1 MIKRHMFAK
10 RGVKGRSYLVRVN
23 TAFLVLCVA
32 SVTPLWAVWE
42 GNAEIG
48 PQGSFLQD
56 GMFVRSD
63 MFPKNTAVEISNLE
77 KNAKAQAV
85 VIGHAGIP
93 GLLVSLAPAA
103 AAQLGI
109 GVYQAVRVR
118 VRTLGTVR
126 GGSQT
131 SQDGLSLA
139 SLPSR
144 VPARPAQRDPLSSP
158 PAGHTVPEY
167 RDTVIFDDP
176 RLVSPLSREV
186 EDAPKVVEPA
196 SEREGGEREVED
208 APKVVEPA
216 SEREGGEREVE
227 DAPKVVEPAS
237 EREGGE
243 REVEDVPKVV
253 EPASERE
260 GGEREVE
267 DAPKVVEPASEREGG
282 EREVEDVP
290 KVVEPASERE
300 GGEREVEDVPKVVEP
315 ASEREGGEREVEDA
329 PKVVEPASER
339 EGGERE
345 VEDAPKV
352 VEPASE
358 REGGEREVE
367 DVPGVVEP
375 ASGHEGG
382 EREVEDVPKV
392 VEPAS
397 EREGGEREVEDVP
410 KVVEPASEREGGE
423 REVEDVPKVVEPA
436 SEREGGEREVE
447 DVPKVVE
454 PASGHEGG
462 EREVEDVPGVVEPAS
477 GHEGGEREVASQ
489 HTKQPS
495 HSVSN
500 SAPNQFR
507 NPEGELPFTL
517 PDLSESEIVVPE
529 EQKGR
534 AHPQVI
540 PEGAPRGLQPGEYY
554 VQIAVFHDAIQVQ
567 SIVHRYGVEY
577 PIAVE
582 QDIHEG
588 KVRFT
593 VCVGPVQKDERGAV
607 LENFQRFGFKDA
619 FLKKA
624 R

>member
-208 APKVVEPA
+208 
-216 SEREGGEREVE
+216 
-227 DAPKVVEPAS
+227 
-237 EREGGE
+237 
-243 REVEDVPKVV
+243 VPKVV

-367 DVPGVVEP
+367 DVPKVVEP
-375 ASGHEGG
+375 ASEREGG

-447 DVPKVVE
+447 DVPGVVE

>member
-186 EDAPKVVEPA
+186 ED
-196 SEREGGEREVED
+196 
-208 APKVVEPA
+208 
-216 SEREGGEREVE
+216 
-227 DAPKVVEPAS
+227 
-237 EREGGE
+237 
-243 REVEDVPKVV
+243 
-253 EPASERE
+253 
-260 GGEREVE
+260 
-267 DAPKVVEPASEREGG
+267 
-282 EREVEDVP
+282 VP

-315 ASEREGGEREVEDA
+315 ASER
-329 PKVVEPASER
+329 
-339 EGGERE
+339 
-345 VEDAPKV
+345 
-352 VEPASE
+352 
-358 REGGEREVE
+358 
-367 DVPGVVEP
+367 
-375 ASGHEGG
+375 
-382 EREVEDVPKV
+382 
-392 VEPAS
+392 
-397 EREGGEREVEDVP
+397 
-410 KVVEPASEREGGE
+410 
-423 REVEDVPKVVEPA
+423 
-436 SEREGGEREVE
+436 
-447 DVPKVVE
+447 
-454 PASGHEGG
+454 
-462 EREVEDVPGVVEPAS
+462 
-477 GHEGGEREVASQ
+477 EGGEREVASQ

>member
-1 MIKRHMFAK
+1 
-10 RGVKGRSYLVRVN
+10 
-23 TAFLVLCVA
+23 
-32 SVTPLWAVWE
+32 
-42 GNAEIG
+42 
-48 PQGSFLQD
+48 
-56 GMFVRSD
+56 MFVRSD

-176 RLVSPLSREV
+176 RLVSPLSRE
-186 EDAPKVVEPA
+186 
-196 SEREGGEREVED
+196 
-208 APKVVEPA
+208 
-216 SEREGGEREVE
+216 
-227 DAPKVVEPAS
+227 
-237 EREGGE
+237 GGE

-253 EPASERE
+253 EPASER
-260 GGEREVE
+260 
-267 DAPKVVEPASEREGG
+267 
-282 EREVEDVP
+282 
-290 KVVEPASERE
+290 
-300 GGEREVEDVPKVVEP
+300 
-315 ASEREGGEREVEDA
+315 
-329 PKVVEPASER
+329 
-339 EGGERE
+339 
-345 VEDAPKV
+345 
-352 VEPASE
+352 
-358 REGGEREVE
+358 
-367 DVPGVVEP
+367 
-375 ASGHEGG
+375 EGG

-454 PASGHEGG
+454 PASEREGG
-462 EREVEDVPGVVEPAS
+462 EREVEDVPKVVEPAS
-477 GHEGGEREVASQ
+477 EREGGEREVASQ

>member
-1 MIKRHMFAK
+1 
-10 RGVKGRSYLVRVN
+10 
-23 TAFLVLCVA
+23 
-32 SVTPLWAVWE
+32 
-42 GNAEIG
+42 
-48 PQGSFLQD
+48 
-56 GMFVRSD
+56 MFVRSD

-186 EDAPKVVEPA
+186 ED
-196 SEREGGEREVED
+196 
-208 APKVVEPA
+208 
-216 SEREGGEREVE
+216 
-227 DAPKVVEPAS
+227 
-237 EREGGE
+237 
-243 REVEDVPKVV
+243 VPKVV
-253 EPASERE
+253 EPASER
-260 GGEREVE
+260 
-267 DAPKVVEPASEREGG
+267 
-282 EREVEDVP
+282 
-290 KVVEPASERE
+290 
-300 GGEREVEDVPKVVEP
+300 
-315 ASEREGGEREVEDA
+315 
-329 PKVVEPASER
+329 
-339 EGGERE
+339 
-345 VEDAPKV
+345 
-352 VEPASE
+352 
-358 REGGEREVE
+358 
-367 DVPGVVEP
+367 
-375 ASGHEGG
+375 EGG

-454 PASGHEGG
+454 PASEREGG
-462 EREVEDVPGVVEPAS
+462 EREVEDVPKVVEPAS
-477 GHEGGEREVASQ
+477 EREGGEREVEDVPKVVEPASEREGGEREVEDVPKVVEPASEREGGEREVASQ

>member
-208 APKVVEPA
+208 APK
-216 SEREGGEREVE
+216 
-227 DAPKVVEPAS
+227 
-237 EREGGE
+237 
-243 REVEDVPKVV
+243 
-253 EPASERE
+253 
-260 GGEREVE
+260 
-267 DAPKVVEPASEREGG
+267 
-282 EREVEDVP
+282 
-290 KVVEPASERE
+290 
-300 GGEREVEDVPKVVEP
+300 
-315 ASEREGGEREVEDA
+315 
-329 PKVVEPASER
+329 
-339 EGGERE
+339 
-345 VEDAPKV
+345 
-352 VEPASE
+352 
-358 REGGEREVE
+358 
-367 DVPGVVEP
+367 VVEP

>member
-227 DAPKVVEPAS
+227 D
-237 EREGGE
+237 
-243 REVEDVPKVV
+243 VPKVV

-345 VEDAPKV
+345 VEDVPKV

-358 REGGEREVE
+358 R
-367 DVPGVVEP
+367 
-375 ASGHEGG
+375 EGG

-454 PASGHEGG
+454 PASEREGGEREVEDVPKVVEPASEREGG

>member
-227 DAPKVVEPAS
+227 D
-237 EREGGE
+237 
-243 REVEDVPKVV
+243 VPKVV

-315 ASEREGGEREVEDA
+315 ASEREGGEREVED
-329 PKVVEPASER
+329 
-339 EGGERE
+339 
-345 VEDAPKV
+345 
-352 VEPASE
+352 
-358 REGGEREVE
+358 
-367 DVPGVVEP
+367 VPG
-375 ASGHEGG
+375 
-382 EREVEDVPKV
+382 
-392 VEPAS
+392 
-397 EREGGEREVEDVP
+397 
-410 KVVEPASEREGGE
+410 
-423 REVEDVPKVVEPA
+423 
-436 SEREGGEREVE
+436 
-447 DVPKVVE
+447 VVE

>member
-186 EDAPKVVEPA
+186 EDA
-196 SEREGGEREVED
+196 
-208 APKVVEPA
+208 
-216 SEREGGEREVE
+216 
-227 DAPKVVEPAS
+227 
-237 EREGGE
+237 
-243 REVEDVPKVV
+243 PKVV

>member
-227 DAPKVVEPAS
+227 D
-237 EREGGE
+237 
-243 REVEDVPKVV
+243 VPKVV
-253 EPASERE
+253 EPASER
-260 GGEREVE
+260 
-267 DAPKVVEPASEREGG
+267 
-282 EREVEDVP
+282 
-290 KVVEPASERE
+290 
-300 GGEREVEDVPKVVEP
+300 
-315 ASEREGGEREVEDA
+315 
-329 PKVVEPASER
+329 
-339 EGGERE
+339 
-345 VEDAPKV
+345 
-352 VEPASE
+352 
-358 REGGEREVE
+358 
-367 DVPGVVEP
+367 
-375 ASGHEGG
+375 
-382 EREVEDVPKV
+382 
-392 VEPAS
+392 
-397 EREGGEREVEDVP
+397 
-410 KVVEPASEREGGE
+410 
-423 REVEDVPKVVEPA
+423 
-436 SEREGGEREVE
+436 
-447 DVPKVVE
+447 
-454 PASGHEGG
+454 EGG

>member
-227 DAPKVVEPAS
+227 D
-237 EREGGE
+237 
-243 REVEDVPKVV
+243 VPKVV

-367 DVPGVVEP
+367 DVP
-375 ASGHEGG
+375 
-382 EREVEDVPKV
+382 KV

-436 SEREGGEREVE
+436 SER
-447 DVPKVVE
+447 
-454 PASGHEGG
+454 EGG

>member
-227 DAPKVVEPAS
+227 D
-237 EREGGE
+237 
-243 REVEDVPKVV
+243 VPKVV

-367 DVPGVVEP
+367 DVPKVVEP
-375 ASGHEGG
+375 ASEREGG

-454 PASGHEGG
+454 PASEREGG

>member
-227 DAPKVVEPAS
+227 DV
-237 EREGGE
+237 
-243 REVEDVPKVV
+243 
-253 EPASERE
+253 
-260 GGEREVE
+260 
-267 DAPKVVEPASEREGG
+267 PKVVEPASEREGG

>member
-216 SEREGGEREVE
+216 SER
-227 DAPKVVEPAS
+227 
-237 EREGGE
+237 
-243 REVEDVPKVV
+243 
-253 EPASERE
+253 
-260 GGEREVE
+260 
-267 DAPKVVEPASEREGG
+267 
-282 EREVEDVP
+282 
-290 KVVEPASERE
+290 
-300 GGEREVEDVPKVVEP
+300 
-315 ASEREGGEREVEDA
+315 
-329 PKVVEPASER
+329 
-339 EGGERE
+339 
-345 VEDAPKV
+345 
-352 VEPASE
+352 
-358 REGGEREVE
+358 
-367 DVPGVVEP
+367 
-375 ASGHEGG
+375 EGG

>member
-208 APKVVEPA
+208 VPKVVEPA

-227 DAPKVVEPAS
+227 DA
-237 EREGGE
+237 
-243 REVEDVPKVV
+243 PKVV

-367 DVPGVVEP
+367 DVPKVVEP
-375 ASGHEGG
+375 ASEREGG

-447 DVPKVVE
+447 DVPGVVE

>member
-176 RLVSPLSREV
+176 RLVSPLS
-186 EDAPKVVEPA
+186 
-196 SEREGGEREVED
+196 REVED

-462 EREVEDVPGVVEPAS
+462 EREVEDVPKVVEPAS

>member
-227 DAPKVVEPAS
+227 D
-237 EREGGE
+237 
-243 REVEDVPKVV
+243 VPKVV

-367 DVPGVVEP
+367 DVPKVVEP

>member
-186 EDAPKVVEPA
+186 ED
-196 SEREGGEREVED
+196 
-208 APKVVEPA
+208 
-216 SEREGGEREVE
+216 
-227 DAPKVVEPAS
+227 
-237 EREGGE
+237 
-243 REVEDVPKVV
+243 VPKVV
-253 EPASERE
+253 EPASER
-260 GGEREVE
+260 
-267 DAPKVVEPASEREGG
+267 
-282 EREVEDVP
+282 
-290 KVVEPASERE
+290 
-300 GGEREVEDVPKVVEP
+300 
-315 ASEREGGEREVEDA
+315 
-329 PKVVEPASER
+329 
-339 EGGERE
+339 
-345 VEDAPKV
+345 
-352 VEPASE
+352 
-358 REGGEREVE
+358 
-367 DVPGVVEP
+367 
-375 ASGHEGG
+375 EGG

-454 PASGHEGG
+454 PASEREGG
-462 EREVEDVPGVVEPAS
+462 EREVEDVPKVVEPAS
-477 GHEGGEREVASQ
+477 EREGGEREVEDVPKVVEPASEREGGEREVEDVPKVVEPASEREGGEREVASQ

>member
-1 MIKRHMFAK
+1 M
-10 RGVKGRSYLVRVN
+10 
-23 TAFLVLCVA
+23 
-32 SVTPLWAVWE
+32 
-42 GNAEIG
+42 
-48 PQGSFLQD
+48 
-56 GMFVRSD
+56 
-63 MFPKNTAVEISNLE
+63 
-77 KNAKAQAV
+77 
-85 VIGHAGIP
+85 
-93 GLLVSLAPAA
+93 
-103 AAQLGI
+103 
-109 GVYQAVRVR
+109 
-118 VRTLGTVR
+118 
-126 GGSQT
+126 
-131 SQDGLSLA
+131 
-139 SLPSR
+139 
-144 VPARPAQRDPLSSP
+144 
-158 PAGHTVPEY
+158 
-167 RDTVIFDDP
+167 
-176 RLVSPLSREV
+176 
-186 EDAPKVVEPA
+186 
-196 SEREGGEREVED
+196 
-208 APKVVEPA
+208 
-216 SEREGGEREVE
+216 
-227 DAPKVVEPAS
+227 
-237 EREGGE
+237 
-243 REVEDVPKVV
+243 
-253 EPASERE
+253 
-260 GGEREVE
+260 
-267 DAPKVVEPASEREGG
+267 
-282 EREVEDVP
+282 
-290 KVVEPASERE
+290 
-300 GGEREVEDVPKVVEP
+300 
-315 ASEREGGEREVEDA
+315 EDA

>member
-227 DAPKVVEPAS
+227 D
-237 EREGGE
+237 
-243 REVEDVPKVV
+243 VPKVV

-329 PKVVEPASER
+329 
-339 EGGERE
+339 
-345 VEDAPKV
+345 
-352 VEPASE
+352 
-358 REGGEREVE
+358 
-367 DVPGVVEP
+367 
-375 ASGHEGG
+375 
-382 EREVEDVPKV
+382 
-392 VEPAS
+392 
-397 EREGGEREVEDVP
+397 
-410 KVVEPASEREGGE
+410 
-423 REVEDVPKVVEPA
+423 
-436 SEREGGEREVE
+436 
-447 DVPKVVE
+447 PKVVE

>member
-227 DAPKVVEPAS
+227 D
-237 EREGGE
+237 
-243 REVEDVPKVV
+243 VPK
-253 EPASERE
+253 
-260 GGEREVE
+260 
-267 DAPKVVEPASEREGG
+267 
-282 EREVEDVP
+282 
-290 KVVEPASERE
+290 
-300 GGEREVEDVPKVVEP
+300 
-315 ASEREGGEREVEDA
+315 
-329 PKVVEPASER
+329 
-339 EGGERE
+339 
-345 VEDAPKV
+345 
-352 VEPASE
+352 
-358 REGGEREVE
+358 
-367 DVPGVVEP
+367 VVEP

-382 EREVEDVPKV
+382 EREVEDAPKV

>member
-227 DAPKVVEPAS
+227 D
-237 EREGGE
+237 
-243 REVEDVPKVV
+243 VPKVV

-345 VEDAPKV
+345 VEDA
-352 VEPASE
+352 
-358 REGGEREVE
+358 
-367 DVPGVVEP
+367 
-375 ASGHEGG
+375 
-382 EREVEDVPKV
+382 PKV

>member
-227 DAPKVVEPAS
+227 D
-237 EREGGE
+237 
-243 REVEDVPKVV
+243 VPKVV

-367 DVPGVVEP
+367 DVP
-375 ASGHEGG
+375 
-382 EREVEDVPKV
+382 KV

-447 DVPKVVE
+447 DVPGVVE

>member
-186 EDAPKVVEPA
+186 ED
-196 SEREGGEREVED
+196 
-208 APKVVEPA
+208 
-216 SEREGGEREVE
+216 
-227 DAPKVVEPAS
+227 
-237 EREGGE
+237 
-243 REVEDVPKVV
+243 VPKVV
-253 EPASERE
+253 EPASER
-260 GGEREVE
+260 
-267 DAPKVVEPASEREGG
+267 
-282 EREVEDVP
+282 
-290 KVVEPASERE
+290 
-300 GGEREVEDVPKVVEP
+300 
-315 ASEREGGEREVEDA
+315 
-329 PKVVEPASER
+329 
-339 EGGERE
+339 
-345 VEDAPKV
+345 
-352 VEPASE
+352 
-358 REGGEREVE
+358 
-367 DVPGVVEP
+367 
-375 ASGHEGG
+375 EGG

-454 PASGHEGG
+454 PASEREGG
-462 EREVEDVPGVVEPAS
+462 EREVEDVPKVVEPAS
-477 GHEGGEREVASQ
+477 EREGGEREVASQ

>member
-227 DAPKVVEPAS
+227 D
-237 EREGGE
+237 
-243 REVEDVPKVV
+243 VPKVV

-367 DVPGVVEP
+367 DVPKVVEP
-375 ASGHEGG
+375 ASEREGG

-447 DVPKVVE
+447 DVPGVVE

-517 PDLSESEIVVPE
+517 LDLSESEIVVPE

>member
-186 EDAPKVVEPA
+186 ED
-196 SEREGGEREVED
+196 
-208 APKVVEPA
+208 
-216 SEREGGEREVE
+216 
-227 DAPKVVEPAS
+227 
-237 EREGGE
+237 
-243 REVEDVPKVV
+243 VPKVV
-253 EPASERE
+253 EPASER
-260 GGEREVE
+260 
-267 DAPKVVEPASEREGG
+267 
-282 EREVEDVP
+282 
-290 KVVEPASERE
+290 
-300 GGEREVEDVPKVVEP
+300 
-315 ASEREGGEREVEDA
+315 
-329 PKVVEPASER
+329 
-339 EGGERE
+339 
-345 VEDAPKV
+345 
-352 VEPASE
+352 
-358 REGGEREVE
+358 
-367 DVPGVVEP
+367 
-375 ASGHEGG
+375 EGG

-454 PASGHEGG
+454 PASEREGG
-462 EREVEDVPGVVEPAS
+462 EREVEDVPKVVEPAS
-477 GHEGGEREVASQ
+477 EREGGEREVEDVPKVVEPASEREGGEREVEDVPKVVEPASEREGGEREVEDVPKVVEPASEREGGEREVEDVPKVVEPASEREGGEREVEDVPKVVEPASEREGGEREVEDVPKVVEPASEREGGEREVEDVPKVVEPASEREGGEREVEDVPKVVEPASEREGGEREVASQ

>member
-176 RLVSPLSREV
+176 RLVSPLS
-186 EDAPKVVEPA
+186 
-196 SEREGGEREVED
+196 REVED

>member
-208 APKVVEPA
+208 A
-216 SEREGGEREVE
+216 
-227 DAPKVVEPAS
+227 
-237 EREGGE
+237 
-243 REVEDVPKVV
+243 
-253 EPASERE
+253 
-260 GGEREVE
+260 
-267 DAPKVVEPASEREGG
+267 
-282 EREVEDVP
+282 P

>member
-227 DAPKVVEPAS
+227 DVPKVVEPASEREGGEREVEDAPKVVEPAS

-315 ASEREGGEREVEDA
+315 ASEREGGEREVED
-329 PKVVEPASER
+329 
-339 EGGERE
+339 
-345 VEDAPKV
+345 
-352 VEPASE
+352 
-358 REGGEREVE
+358 
-367 DVPGVVEP
+367 
-375 ASGHEGG
+375 
-382 EREVEDVPKV
+382 VPKV

-423 REVEDVPKVVEPA
+423 REVEDVP
-436 SEREGGEREVE
+436 G
-447 DVPKVVE
+447 VVE

>member
-208 APKVVEPA
+208 VPKVVEPA

-227 DAPKVVEPAS
+227 DA
-237 EREGGE
+237 
-243 REVEDVPKVV
+243 PKVV

-315 ASEREGGEREVEDA
+315 ASEREGGEREVED
-329 PKVVEPASER
+329 
-339 EGGERE
+339 
-345 VEDAPKV
+345 
-352 VEPASE
+352 
-358 REGGEREVE
+358 
-367 DVPGVVEP
+367 
-375 ASGHEGG
+375 
-382 EREVEDVPKV
+382 VPKV

-423 REVEDVPKVVEPA
+423 REVEDVP
-436 SEREGGEREVE
+436 G
-447 DVPKVVE
+447 VVE

>member
-186 EDAPKVVEPA
+186 ED
-196 SEREGGEREVED
+196 
-208 APKVVEPA
+208 
-216 SEREGGEREVE
+216 
-227 DAPKVVEPAS
+227 
-237 EREGGE
+237 
-243 REVEDVPKVV
+243 
-253 EPASERE
+253 
-260 GGEREVE
+260 
-267 DAPKVVEPASEREGG
+267 
-282 EREVEDVP
+282 
-290 KVVEPASERE
+290 
-300 GGEREVEDVPKVVEP
+300 
-315 ASEREGGEREVEDA
+315 
-329 PKVVEPASER
+329 
-339 EGGERE
+339 
-345 VEDAPKV
+345 
-352 VEPASE
+352 
-358 REGGEREVE
+358 
-367 DVPGVVEP
+367 
-375 ASGHEGG
+375 
-382 EREVEDVPKV
+382 VPKV

-454 PASGHEGG
+454 PAS
-462 EREVEDVPGVVEPAS
+462 ER
-477 GHEGGEREVASQ
+477 EGGEREVASQ

>member
-186 EDAPKVVEPA
+186 ED
-196 SEREGGEREVED
+196 
-208 APKVVEPA
+208 
-216 SEREGGEREVE
+216 
-227 DAPKVVEPAS
+227 
-237 EREGGE
+237 
-243 REVEDVPKVV
+243 VPKVV
-253 EPASERE
+253 EPASER
-260 GGEREVE
+260 
-267 DAPKVVEPASEREGG
+267 
-282 EREVEDVP
+282 
-290 KVVEPASERE
+290 
-300 GGEREVEDVPKVVEP
+300 
-315 ASEREGGEREVEDA
+315 
-329 PKVVEPASER
+329 
-339 EGGERE
+339 
-345 VEDAPKV
+345 
-352 VEPASE
+352 
-358 REGGEREVE
+358 
-367 DVPGVVEP
+367 
-375 ASGHEGG
+375 EGG

-454 PASGHEGG
+454 PASEREGG
-462 EREVEDVPGVVEPAS
+462 EREVEDVPKVVEPAS
-477 GHEGGEREVASQ
+477 EREGGEREVEDVPKVVEPASEREGGEREVEDVPKVVEPASEREGGEREVEDVPKVVEPASEREGGEREVEDVPKVVEPASEREGGEREVEDVPKVVEPASEREGGEREVASQ

>member
-227 DAPKVVEPAS
+227 D
-237 EREGGE
+237 
-243 REVEDVPKVV
+243 VPKVV

-367 DVPGVVEP
+367 DVPKVVEP
-375 ASGHEGG
+375 ASEREGG

-447 DVPKVVE
+447 DVPGVVE

>member
-227 DAPKVVEPAS
+227 D
-237 EREGGE
+237 
-243 REVEDVPKVV
+243 VPKVV

-267 DAPKVVEPASEREGG
+267 DA
-282 EREVEDVP
+282 
-290 KVVEPASERE
+290 
-300 GGEREVEDVPKVVEP
+300 
-315 ASEREGGEREVEDA
+315 
-329 PKVVEPASER
+329 
-339 EGGERE
+339 
-345 VEDAPKV
+345 
-352 VEPASE
+352 
-358 REGGEREVE
+358 
-367 DVPGVVEP
+367 
-375 ASGHEGG
+375 
-382 EREVEDVPKV
+382 
-392 VEPAS
+392 
-397 EREGGEREVEDVP
+397 P

>member
-186 EDAPKVVEPA
+186 ED
-196 SEREGGEREVED
+196 
-208 APKVVEPA
+208 
-216 SEREGGEREVE
+216 
-227 DAPKVVEPAS
+227 
-237 EREGGE
+237 
-243 REVEDVPKVV
+243 VPKVV
-253 EPASERE
+253 EPASER
-260 GGEREVE
+260 
-267 DAPKVVEPASEREGG
+267 
-282 EREVEDVP
+282 
-290 KVVEPASERE
+290 
-300 GGEREVEDVPKVVEP
+300 
-315 ASEREGGEREVEDA
+315 
-329 PKVVEPASER
+329 
-339 EGGERE
+339 
-345 VEDAPKV
+345 
-352 VEPASE
+352 
-358 REGGEREVE
+358 
-367 DVPGVVEP
+367 
-375 ASGHEGG
+375 EGG

-454 PASGHEGG
+454 PASEREGG
-462 EREVEDVPGVVEPAS
+462 EREVEDVPKVVEPAS
-477 GHEGGEREVASQ
+477 EREGGEREVEDVPKVVEPASEREGGEREVEDVPKVVEPASEREGGEREVEDVPKVVEPASEREGGEREVEDVPKVVEPASEREGGEREVEDVPKVVEPASEREGGEREVEDVPKVVEPASEREGGEREVASQ

>member
-227 DAPKVVEPAS
+227 D
-237 EREGGE
+237 
-243 REVEDVPKVV
+243 VPKVV

-375 ASGHEGG
+375 ASG
-382 EREVEDVPKV
+382 
-392 VEPAS
+392 
-397 EREGGEREVEDVP
+397 
-410 KVVEPASEREGGE
+410 
-423 REVEDVPKVVEPA
+423 
-436 SEREGGEREVE
+436 REGGEREVE

>member
-227 DAPKVVEPAS
+227 D
-237 EREGGE
+237 
-243 REVEDVPKVV
+243 VPKVV

-367 DVPGVVEP
+367 DVPKVVEP
-375 ASGHEGG
+375 ASEREGG

-447 DVPKVVE
+447 DVPGVVE
-454 PASGHEGG
+454 PASEREGG

>member
-227 DAPKVVEPAS
+227 DVPKVVEPASEREGGEREVEDAPKVVEPASEREGGEREVEDVPKVVEPASEREGGEREVEDVPKVVEPAS

-315 ASEREGGEREVEDA
+315 ASEREGGEREVED
-329 PKVVEPASER
+329 
-339 EGGERE
+339 
-345 VEDAPKV
+345 
-352 VEPASE
+352 
-358 REGGEREVE
+358 
-367 DVPGVVEP
+367 
-375 ASGHEGG
+375 
-382 EREVEDVPKV
+382 VPKV

-436 SEREGGEREVE
+436 SER
-447 DVPKVVE
+447 
-454 PASGHEGG
+454 EGG

>member
-227 DAPKVVEPAS
+227 D
-237 EREGGE
+237 
-243 REVEDVPKVV
+243 VPKVV
-253 EPASERE
+253 EPASER
-260 GGEREVE
+260 
-267 DAPKVVEPASEREGG
+267 
-282 EREVEDVP
+282 
-290 KVVEPASERE
+290 
-300 GGEREVEDVPKVVEP
+300 
-315 ASEREGGEREVEDA
+315 
-329 PKVVEPASER
+329 
-339 EGGERE
+339 
-345 VEDAPKV
+345 
-352 VEPASE
+352 
-358 REGGEREVE
+358 
-367 DVPGVVEP
+367 
-375 ASGHEGG
+375 EGG

-447 DVPKVVE
+447 DVPGVVE

>member
-227 DAPKVVEPAS
+227 D
-237 EREGGE
+237 
-243 REVEDVPKVV
+243 VPKVV

-345 VEDAPKV
+345 VED
-352 VEPASE
+352 
-358 REGGEREVE
+358 
-367 DVPGVVEP
+367 VPGVVEP
-375 ASGHEGG
+375 ASEREGG

-454 PASGHEGG
+454 PASEREGGEREVEDVPKVVEPASEREGG